1 MQASSTGNV
10 VVLKREPSE
19 CFVNNYNS
27 SVMLA
32 WQANM
37 DIQYVMNAYACVMY
51 VASYIIKTERAM
63 GVLLKQVATEAR
75 TEELRSQLKK
85 VGSAFLTHREVSAQE
100 AVYRLLS
107 IPMNQL
113 TRSVDTNPK
122 QDRIAVLKDNTTL
135 SQLSDDDTNV
145 FQKSLIDRYQ
155 HRPKQLNLMCL
166 AEFVAT
172 YVTNYKR
179 DDSELDAL
187 PPSDTDTTSTQ
198 IQLTDGFGKMNKR
211 KREAVIR
218 FRRYNKDAEPSN
230 WYRAKLMLYYPWCDE
245 HADLFGGY

>member
-85 VGSAFLTHREVSAQE
+85 
-100 AVYRLLS
+100 
-107 IPMNQL
+107 
-113 TRSVDTNPK
+113 
-122 QDRIAVLKDNTTL
+122 
-135 SQLSDDDTNV
+135 
-145 FQKSLIDRYQ
+145 
-155 HRPKQLNLMCL
+155 L
-166 AEFVAT
+166 AHH
-172 YVTNYKR
+172 
-179 DDSELDAL
+179 S
-187 PPSDTDTTSTQ
+187 
-198 IQLTDGFGKMNKR
+198 
-211 KREAVIR
+211 
-218 FRRYNKDAEPSN
+218 
-230 WYRAKLMLYYPWCDE
+230 
-245 HADLFGGY
+245 

>member
-19 CFVNNYNS
+19 CNYNS

-85 VGSAFLTHREVSAQE
+85 VGSAFLTHR
-100 AVYRLLS
+100 
-107 IPMNQL
+107 
-113 TRSVDTNPK
+113 
-122 QDRIAVLKDNTTL
+122 
-135 SQLSDDDTNV
+135 
-145 FQKSLIDRYQ
+145 
-155 HRPKQLNLMCL
+155 
-166 AEFVAT
+166 
-172 YVTNYKR
+172 
-179 DDSELDAL
+179 
-187 PPSDTDTTSTQ
+187 
-198 IQLTDGFGKMNKR
+198 
-211 KREAVIR
+211 
-218 FRRYNKDAEPSN
+218 
-230 WYRAKLMLYYPWCDE
+230 
-245 HADLFGGY
+245 